1 MLTDAVLERGGK
13 PASAAA
19 KSGSAA
25 LPFGASPR
33 SGRFAQR
40 YRKFSGIRAV
50 ALLGGDLSAFFVSSL
65 IATACVAL
73 SAASTVPVTLARIE
87 AFGVGWHGWETL
99 LVLAVLLSHLA
110 GRGHYTQRVP
120 FWTELGDL
128 VRSTGI
134 ALLFDFVLTTKVYAI
149 TFSTEAMLRWVLFVP
164 AVLALRS
171 LARVALDRAGF
182 GSLRTIIVGEGG
194 AARAASAALSSD
206 KSLGYDVVAAVGLHA
221 VPGSAD
227 GRSWLRLL
235 EVYQA
240 DFIVVALGGEET
252 REAQGLLASLAL
264 ARVPFAAIPTVGG
277 LPVFGFDAQYFFS
290 HDVMLLVNR
299 NNLLRPLNRLLKLAF
314 DYVGALLM
322 LLAVS
327 PLFVII
333 ALLIKRDGGPVFY
346 GHQRIG
352 ASGRPFACLKFR
364 SMTANA
370 DEVLRWLLE
379 RDPAAAEEWEATQ
392 KLRDDP
398 RVTRI
403 GRFLRATSLDEL
415 PQLLNVLRG
424 EMSLVG
430 PRPIV
435 AAELARYGESLPFY
449 AEAKPGITGLW
460 QVSGRSDT
468 SYERRVELDVWY
480 VKNWTLWH
488 DVAILLKTLPA
499 VLRRQGAV

>member
-1 MLTDAVLERGGK
+1 MLTDAVLES
-13 PASAAA
+13 AANSAAA
-19 KSGSAA
+19 AANGNARAIPLGSSRQ
-25 LPFGASPR
+25 ASR
-33 SGRFAQR
+33 LARR
-40 YRKFSGIRAV
+40 YRKFSGLRAV
-50 ALLGGDLSAFFVSSL
+50 ALFGSDVAAFFVSAL
-65 IATACVAL
+65 IAAAGMAL
-73 SAASTVPVTLARIE
+73 GALATVPVALERIE
-87 AFGVGWHGWETL
+87 VFGVGWHGWETL

-134 ALLFDFVLTTKVYAI
+134 ALLFDFVLTTKIYAI
-149 TFSTEAMLRWVLFVP
+149 TFSSEAMLRWVLFVP
-164 AVLALRS
+164 MVLALRT
-171 LARVALDRAGF
+171 LARAALDRAGL

-194 AARAASAALSSD
+194 AARAAGAALSSD
-206 KSLGYDVVAAVGLHA
+206 KSLGYDVVAEVGLDA
-221 VPGSAD
+221 VPASAD
-227 GRSWLRLL
+227 GRSWLKLL
-235 EVYQA
+235 EAHAA
-240 DFIVVALGGEET
+240 DFIVVALGGDET
-252 REAQGLLASLAL
+252 RQAQGLLASLAL

-299 NNLLRPLNRLLKLAF
+299 NNLLRPLNRLMKLAF
-314 DYVGALLM
+314 DYVGALL
-322 LLAVS
+322 LLAAVA
-327 PLFVII
+327 PLFLVI
-333 ALLIKRDGGPVFY
+333 AFLIKRDGGPVFY
-346 GHQRIG
+346 RHQRIG
-352 ASGRPFACLKFR
+352 IHGRPFGCLKFR
-364 SMTANA
+364 SMTVNA
-370 DEVLRWLLE
+370 DEVLRWLLA
-379 RDPAAAEEWEATQ
+379 RDPKAAGEWEATQ

-398 RVTRI
+398 RVTPV

-435 AAELARYGESLPFY
+435 AAESARYGENLPFY
-449 AEAKPGITGLW
+449 TEARPGITGLW

-488 DVAILLKTLPA
+488 DIAILIKTIPA
-499 VLRRQGAV
+499 VMRRNGAV